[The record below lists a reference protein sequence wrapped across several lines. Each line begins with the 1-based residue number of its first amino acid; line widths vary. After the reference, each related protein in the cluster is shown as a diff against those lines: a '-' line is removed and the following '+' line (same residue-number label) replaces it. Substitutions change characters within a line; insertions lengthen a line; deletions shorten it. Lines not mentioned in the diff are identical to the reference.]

1 MVRGRRPEER
11 SVRDEV
17 LKVRLTQELKADV
30 EATRGAESRSQFARA
45 AIEERVRARK
55 GAS

>member
-1 MVRGRRPEER
+1 MVRGRRPEEG

-30 EATRGAESRSQFARA
+30 DAVRGPENRSEFARA
-45 AIEERVRARK
+45 AIEERVRSRK

>member
-1 MVRGRRPEER
+1 MVRGRRPEEG

-45 AIEERVRARK
+45 AIEERVHARK